1 MFLHLKYGDR
11 SQIIT
16 SKNAD
21 YLMFNKPILL
31 PVSDKGDLAESITR
45 YKAGYICS
53 GIEETVNAL
62 NKEYKK
68 FLNKENVTLDNG
80 DFSFL
85 SRSEISKKLLTVIK
99 NLQI

>member
-1 MFLHLKYGDR
+1 MFLHLKYRDR

-21 YLMFNKPILL
+21 YLMFKKTILL
-31 PVSDKGDLAESITR
+31 PVSDKGDLAESITK
-45 YKAGYICS
+45 YKSGYVCN
-53 GIEETVNAL
+53 GVEETVNAL
-62 NKEYKK
+62 NKDYNK
-68 FLNKENVTLDNG
+68 FINKESVALDNG

-99 NLQI
+99 NLEI